1 MKYTHPDIVNSI
13 KARKDGKD
21 GKDTLSWIENF
32 CIYLSESS
40 CKPRKEEK
48 IENVL
53 VLSIENEKRLSI
65 YDCFFK
71 IQPKRT
77 RFCVNKAIPN
87 VCFSKLKALLEE
99 VKWDSKETREYWND
113 VLVKKE
119 ETGYNLAKVD
129 ESVLQREQTKASC
142 CCPDLSMIEFL
153 SNLGNEIEFILQRLG
168 GIKSYHKVY
177 IANGYGNKSYY
188 PLVAP
193 LQYALYKRFKT
204 DSVEPFVKPELFM
217 KQPLASYDWKKHKAR
232 FYTGT
237 LSRAIGLNTSV
248 EVSLND
254 LMNAGG
260 VVVTFP
266 LDENNGCYTMPA
278 TPVFKEC
285 SSDRKKCED
294 TKTLSLGDVT
304 LTWADLYGQVQWDYK
319 VGELAFKQVKLSIY
333 ADGCQRLYLMDGDKV
348 LTVITSNGSTVEVEN
363 CLKVSNAEPATT
375 IDKPEPIEEP
385 LVTDLLDTV
394 HVPTTPIKD
403 KPEISIELKR
413 EVSQQIGWGIDKV
426 LESIRRT
433 TNEFLQSKYGADWE
447 KNKNEIFVTTG
458 LKDIDYGNYHKFLK
472 EYAED
477 LQKYWGQ
484 DNYFDIKRNM
494 KTLRPY
500 RNLKSHKLDELI
512 KKGKMEVMSLFQNM
526 KNIATA
532 LNDSE
537 TITEVENCYKNLDN
551 VWKI

>member
-13 KARKDGKD
+13 KARKEGENK
-21 GKDTLSWIENF
+21 LSWIENF
-32 CIYLSESS
+32 CIYLSKSS
-40 CKPRKEEK
+40 CKPREEEKIEK

-53 VLSIENEKRLSI
+53 VLSIENEERLSI

-71 IQPKRT
+71 IQPNRT
-77 RFCVNKAIPN
+77 GFCVNKAIPD
-87 VCFSKLKALLEE
+87 VCFSDLKALLEE
-99 VKWDSKETREYWND
+99 VKWNSIETREYWND

-153 SNLGNEIEFILQRLG
+153 SNLGNEIESILQRLG
-168 GIKSYHKVY
+168 DIKSYHKVY

-193 LQYALYKRFKT
+193 LQYALYKHFKT
-204 DSVEPFVKPELFM
+204 DSVEPFVKPELFNN
-217 KQPLASYDWKKHKAR
+217 QPLTSYGWKANKAR
-232 FYTGT
+232 FYTGA

-285 SSDRKKCED
+285 SSDSKKCED

-348 LTVITSNGSTVEVEN
+348 LTVISSNGSTVEVEN
-363 CLKVSNAEPATT
+363 CLKASIAEPATIVEALEVDT
-375 IDKPEPIEEP
+375 SVMATTLDKPKDNPTKVAEGIGGGQN
-385 LVTDLLDTV
+385 LL
-394 HVPTTPIKD
+394 
-403 KPEISIELKR
+403 
-413 EVSQQIGWGIDKV
+413 
-426 LESIRRT
+426 
-433 TNEFLQSKYGADWE
+433 LQ
-447 KNKNEIFVTTG
+447 
-458 LKDIDYGNYHKFLK
+458 
-472 EYAED
+472 
-477 LQKYWGQ
+477 
-484 DNYFDIKRNM
+484 
-494 KTLRPY
+494 
-500 RNLKSHKLDELI
+500 ELI
-512 KKGKMEVMSLFQNM
+512 
-526 KNIATA
+526 
-532 LNDSE
+532 
-537 TITEVENCYKNLDN
+537 
-551 VWKI
+551 